1 MKKHALRKDSP
12 KGMPFHD
19 GVSEPE
25 EGVDSSSDADPVAF
39 FLRQHIRMAK
49 IDRQY
54 NKHDL
59 VGDPCSYNKSQ
70 MVTENIPWSVSI
82 FISP

>member
-1 MKKHALRKDSP
+1 MMGYRNRRKALIRHRMQVLSP
-12 KGMPFHD
+12 FSAAAYQD
-19 GVSEPE
+19 GEN
-25 EGVDSSSDADPVAF
+25 
-39 FLRQHIRMAK
+39 
-49 IDRQY
+49 DRQY
-54 NKHDL
+54 NEHDL